1 MSWALKDEERFASR
15 ERSERIRKSVPGKAN
30 DMNRSTEAGRWSEK
44 GDSVLEMGI
53 PQTHLNS
60 ACQAVSQS
68 PPATLGKSGHPSL
81 LYPETEGPWRAGT
94 MSYSSFQP
102 PFLYTAWDTV
112 HIHVALFV

>member
-15 ERSERIRKSVPGKAN
+15 ERSERIRKSVPEKGN

-44 GDSVLEMGI
+44 GESVLEMGI

-68 PPATLGKSGHPSL
+68 PPASLGKSGHPSL
-81 LYPETEGPWRAGT
+81 LYSAGGQEPCLMNHFSPLPSMRFGT
-94 MSYSSFQP
+94 QFT
-102 PFLYTAWDTV
+102 YT
-112 HIHVALFV
+112 